1 MNSKIK
7 KILHFLWGPLRGEE
21 GRSKIL
27 TTKIHYAGP
36 KRFVDVPLILPV
48 YFNTTLE
55 EYNVIYLTWPQ
66 KMILTVSSSFFCKWI
81 LKKDINHHYFNFLFW
96 IFLPQNVLNFLLF
109 YHFSLPILIKFV
121 LMKKCKS
128 FNIFYLVKKI
138 MNGVIQLRK
147 TSLLKRPY
155 FSSKFN
161 YESLTLLTSTI
172 TIIALNFEK
181 LQ

>member
-1 MNSKIK
+1 
-7 KILHFLWGPLRGEE
+7 
-21 GRSKIL
+21 
-27 TTKIHYAGP
+27 
-36 KRFVDVPLILPV
+36 
-48 YFNTTLE
+48 
-55 EYNVIYLTWPQ
+55 
-66 KMILTVSSSFFCKWI
+66 
-81 LKKDINHHYFNFLFW
+81 
-96 IFLPQNVLNFLLF
+96 
-109 YHFSLPILIKFV
+109 
-121 LMKKCKS
+121 MKKCKS

-155 FSSKFN
+155 FSSKSN